1 MKKPIAFIVGILSLF
16 SLGQQLLIKTGFV
29 LSTVGSMVLVP
40 EKIYA
45 ENEDFYT
52 TWENKKE
59 ESVDHYGVTLKNIRK
74 LQESQL
80 NDFYDAISEF
90 DYKKKMEIY
99 EGISKYTKAIE
110 FNQNNETAYYNRG
123 ILRRKLGDY
132 YGAISDYTKAI
143 EINPKFV
150 FAYNNRGFAKGK
162 LKDYDGAISD
172 FTKAIEINPKYARGY
187 NNRGWN
193 KAKLKDHYGA
203 ISDYTKAI
211 EINPKYANAL
221 ANRGSSK
228 KSIGDM
234 QGACDDW
241 IKASSLGHE
250 DATQS
255 VRKQC

>member
-1 MKKPIAFIVGILSLF
+1 MKKPIALIVGILSLF
-16 SLGQQLLIKTGFV
+16 SLGQQLLIKTGFI
-29 LSTVGSMVLVP
+29 LSSVGIMVLVP

-45 ENEDFYT
+45 ENEDFNT
-52 TWENKKE
+52 TWGNKKE

-80 NDFYDAISEF
+80 NDSYDATSEF
-90 DYKKKMEIY
+90 DHKKKMEIY

-110 FNQNNETAYYNRG
+110 FNQNNRTAYYNRG

-132 YGAISDYTKAI
+132 
-143 EINPKFV
+143 
-150 FAYNNRGFAKGK
+150 
-162 LKDYDGAISD
+162 
-172 FTKAIEINPKYARGY
+172 
-187 NNRGWN
+187 
-193 KAKLKDHYGA
+193 YGA

-255 VRKQC
+255 VRNQC

>member
-52 TWENKKE
+52 TWGNKKE

-110 FNQNNETAYYNRG
+110 FNQNNRTAYYNRG
-123 ILRRKLGDY
+123 ILRRKLGDC

-162 LKDYDGAISD
+162 LGDYYGAISD
-172 FTKAIEINPKYARGY
+172 FTKAIEINPKY
-187 NNRGWN
+187 
-193 KAKLKDHYGA
+193 
-203 ISDYTKAI
+203 TT
-211 EINPKYANAL
+211 AL
-221 ANRGSSK
+221 DNRGSSK

-241 IKASSLGHE
+241 VKASSLGHE

-255 VRKQC
+255 VRNQC